1 MPHTRPAERARNR
14 SAFTLI
20 ELLVVIAIIALL
32 IGILLPA
39 IGQARKTAWA
49 VVAGTNA
56 RSVIQAAAIY
66 NVDSKG
72 FYPPTYVYAS
82 DEKGY
87 EWDPDLQR
95 ESHPLPRNGYIHWS
109 YALFNNGEV
118 PDNAFETPAVL
129 SRGAPRTNPGPD
141 FDLWEPDQVNGV
153 GSAWTDDPTQPMD
166 RQVARLAFA
175 SNAAIMPRNKFN
187 TDDRR
192 QAKLVR
198 EFQLVRPSQEILI
211 TEFKETANWRSLA
224 DPVDDTSSVIKSHR
238 PVTPF
243 FGLSAGADVFNELN
257 RGVPSYAYPNVDEL
271 REVLDTIDSN
281 QIGLI
286 VGQGGSNSSLEAVG
300 SHHNG
305 KVNFGYA
312 DGHVELDELIN
323 TIVERKWGDRFYS
336 MTGDN
341 RIDEDGMPG
350 TP

>member
-1 MPHTRPAERARNR
+1 MPGTLFGRTRQRR
-14 SAFTLI
+14 AFTLI

-49 VVAGTNA
+49 VVASANA
-56 RSVIQAAAIY
+56 RSVVQGAAIY

-72 FYPPTYVYAS
+72 YFPPCYVYAS
-82 DEKGY
+82 NKDGY
-87 EWDPDLQR
+87 EWSEDLQR

-141 FDLWEPDQVNGV
+141 FELWESDQINAL
-153 GSAWTDDPTQPMD
+153 GSQYSDDPSQPMD
-166 RQVARLAFA
+166 RQVGRLAFA
-175 SNAAIMPRNKFN
+175 ANAAIMPRNKFN
-187 TDDRR
+187 TNDRR

-211 TEFKETANWRSLA
+211 TEFKETANWRSLS
-224 DPVDDTSSVIKSHR
+224 DPIDDNLSVIKSHR

-243 FGLSAGADVFNELN
+243 FGLSAGADVFNEID
-257 RGVPSYAYPNVDEL
+257 RGVPSFAYPDADEL
-271 REVLDTIDSN
+271 EEVLGTLDSS

-300 SHHNG
+300 DHHNG
-305 KVNFGYA
+305 KVNFAYA
-312 DGHVELDELIN
+312 DGHVELDLLIN
-323 TIVERKWGDRFYS
+323 TIRDRKWGDRFYS
-336 MTGDN
+336 ITGN
-341 RIDEDGMPG
+341 NKIDEDGQPG
-350 TP
+350 RP

>member
-1 MPHTRPAERARNR
+1 MPQVPPAATKRQRQ
-14 SAFTLI
+14 AFTLI

-39 IGQARKTAWA
+39 IGQARRTAWA

-66 NVDSKG
+66 NVDTAG

-82 DEKGY
+82 SEKGY
-87 EWDPDLQR
+87 DWDVDLQR
-95 ESHPLPRNGYIHWS
+95 ESHPLPQNGYIHWS

-118 PDNAFETPAVL
+118 PDNTFETPAVL

-153 GSAWTDDPTQPMD
+153 GSTFTDDPSQPVD
-166 RQVARLAFA
+166 RQVGRLAFA

-187 TDDRR
+187 TNDRR

-198 EFQLVRPSQEILI
+198 EFQLVRPAQEILI

-238 PVTPF
+238 PITPF

-257 RGVPSYAYPNVDEL
+257 RGVPSYAYPDTEEL
-271 REVLDTIDSN
+271 REVINTLDSS

-300 SHHNG
+300 DHHGG

-312 DGHVELDELIN
+312 DGHVELDELVN